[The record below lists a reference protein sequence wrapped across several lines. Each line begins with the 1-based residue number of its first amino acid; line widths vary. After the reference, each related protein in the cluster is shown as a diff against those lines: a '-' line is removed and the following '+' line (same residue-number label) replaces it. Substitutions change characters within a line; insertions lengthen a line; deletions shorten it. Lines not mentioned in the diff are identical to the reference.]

1 MFRVYKKSRDFKI
14 GEERKKTVLTFLPSY
29 SIKYTTIQTESDFF
43 CLGKQKTKKLTKHGF
58 MLIYGITLI

>member
-43 CLGKQKTKKLTKHGF
+43 AWENKNKKLTKHGF
-58 MLIYGITLI
+58 MLIYSITLI